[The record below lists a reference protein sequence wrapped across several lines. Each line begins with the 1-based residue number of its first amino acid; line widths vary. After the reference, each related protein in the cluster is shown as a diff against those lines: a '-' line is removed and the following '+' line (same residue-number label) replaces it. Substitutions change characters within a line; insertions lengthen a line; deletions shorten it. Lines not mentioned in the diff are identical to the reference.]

1 MKLLVVDD
9 HLLFREG
16 LRHILLRLDQ
26 TVDIHECGTVQ
37 DAIEIAKQI
46 TEFDLVLLDMQ
57 LPGLQGLEG
66 LHALKG
72 AFPTSPITLISGV
85 ADQRAIA
92 EGIRSGAQG
101 FVSKSGSA
109 EDMLNGLRKV
119 INGEHHIPPEISNS
133 QGDGIRLDQT
143 YHLTPRQIEVL
154 AQLCEGHSN
163 KEIGRTLCMSENTVR
178 CHVASVFR
186 ALGAKSRTE
195 AAILAKRKGLLC
207 PPR

>member
-16 LRHILLRLDQ
+16 LRHILTRLDSE
-26 TVDIHECGTVQ
+26 VDIHEYGTVH
-37 DAIEIAKQI
+37 DAVAVAEKFTA
-46 TEFDLVLLDMQ
+46 FDLILLDMQ

-66 LHALKG
+66 LHALKNT
-72 AFPTSPITLISGV
+72 FPTSPITLISGV

-109 EDMLNGLRKV
+109 EDMLEGLRKV

-133 QGDGIRLDQT
+133 QGDGIRVDQT

-163 KEIGRTLCMSENTVR
+163 KEIGRTLNMSENTVR

-195 AAILAKRKGLLC
+195 AAVLAKRKGLL
-207 PPR
+207 

>member
-16 LRHILLRLDQ
+16 LRHILTRLDSE
-26 TVDIHECGTVQ
+26 VDIHEYGTVN
-37 DAIEIAKQI
+37 DAVAVAEKFTA
-46 TEFDLVLLDMQ
+46 FDLILLDMQ

-66 LHALKG
+66 LHALKNT
-72 AFPTSPITLISGV
+72 FPTSPIALISGV

-109 EDMLNGLRKV
+109 EDMLEGLRKV

-133 QGDGIRLDQT
+133 QGDGIRVDQT

-163 KEIGRTLCMSENTVR
+163 KEIGRTLNMSENTVR

-195 AAILAKRKGLLC
+195 AAVLAKRKGLL
-207 PPR
+207 

>member
-37 DAIEIAKQI
+37 EAVAVANHIS
-46 TEFDLVLLDMQ
+46 EFDLVLLDMQ

-66 LHALKG
+66 LLALKG

-92 EGIRSGAQG
+92 EGIRCGAQG

-119 INGEHHIPPEISNS
+119 INGEHHIPPKSA
-133 QGDGIRLDQT
+133 IRKAMASGFPLV
-143 YHLTPRQIEVL
+143 HKPLSAAKL
-154 AQLCEGHSN
+154 
-163 KEIGRTLCMSENTVR
+163 RTLLS
-178 CHVASVFR
+178 HL
-186 ALGAKSRTE
+186 LGNS
-195 AAILAKRKGLLC
+195 
-207 PPR
+207 

>member
-16 LRHILLRLDQ
+16 LRHILTRLDSE
-26 TVDIHECGTVQ
+26 VDIHEYGTVH
-37 DAIEIAKQI
+37 DAIAVAEKLTA
-46 TEFDLVLLDMQ
+46 FDLILLDMQ

-66 LHALKG
+66 LHALKN
-72 AFPTSPITLISGV
+72 AFPTSPIALISGV

-109 EDMLNGLRKV
+109 EDMLEGLRKV

-133 QGDGIRLDQT
+133 QGDGIRIDQT

-154 AQLCEGHSN
+154 SQLCEGHSN
-163 KEIGRTLCMSENTVR
+163 KEIGRTLNMSENTVR

-195 AAILAKRKGLLC
+195 AAVLAKRKGLL
-207 PPR
+207 

>member
-1 MKLLVVDD
+1 VHQDSVSSIKTIRFQLRTVPEFVNIKKNCTHSMKLLVVDD

-37 DAIEIAKQI
+37 EAVAVANHISK
-46 TEFDLVLLDMQ
+46 FDLVLLDMQ

-66 LHALKG
+66 LLALKG

-92 EGIRSGAQG
+92 EGIRCGAQG

-109 EDMLNGLRKV
+109 EEMLNGLRKV
-119 INGEHHIPPEISNS
+119 INGEHHIPPRNQQFARRWHPASLWFTSRSVQPN
-133 QGDGIRLDQT
+133 
-143 YHLTPRQIEVL
+143 
-154 AQLCEGHSN
+154 CEPCC
-163 KEIGRTLCMSENTVR
+163 RTCS
-178 CHVASVFR
+178 VAREEQVHP
-186 ALGAKSRTE
+186 G
-195 AAILAKRKGLLC
+195 
-207 PPR
+207 